1 MKIETK
7 ITKDGRLTLRL
18 NDKRSSYKEVCHN
31 LKYFGKDSV
40 IINGNSGVTFT
51 FDSAEKN
58 EFGDVKKVFFNDGEY
73 VFAGDRFVLEY
84 ALKQIAFCSLEE
96 LDEKFKP
103 CAEKTDFIPTA
114 DEKLEI
120 KALVK
125 LPSNSDVESV
135 SDSFDTLETLEAK
148 YHAAKSI
155 AQTDYEKFFDIKRK
169 YFSLVVKKI
178 KELEEAVSSSR
189 YKLISFNFNSFK
201 EKYQILVNLRGKF
214 VVVVEYDS
222 PAQIINVVEMLKAA
236 VDNGREFPN
245 VLEYLPRNRK
255 APETSQ
261 RLIGF

>member
-96 LDEKFKP
+96 LAEKFKP
-103 CAEKTDFIPTA
+103 CAQ
-114 DEKLEI
+114 EI